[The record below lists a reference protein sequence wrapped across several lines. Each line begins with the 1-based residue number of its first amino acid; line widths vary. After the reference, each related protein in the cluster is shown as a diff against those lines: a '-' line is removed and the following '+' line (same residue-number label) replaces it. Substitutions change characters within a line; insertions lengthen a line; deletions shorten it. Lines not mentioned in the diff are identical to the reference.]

1 MSDNTMQQ
9 RTISN
14 HTTIYTVGHSNVKFE
29 KFLDLLN
36 GINVVVDVRS
46 VPFSK
51 YVPQFNIDSIK
62 SQLEGIGIEYVFMKD
77 GRVGNILGGRPKD
90 DTCYTNGDVIYERVA
105 GKEWYKKGISS
116 LIELAKKKTVTIMCG
131 EEDPYKCHR
140 HHLITQ
146 SLLKEGITV
155 IHIRGDGS
163 QERVEKPDKKT
174 IQLTLF

>member
-1 MSDNTMQQ
+1 MNTMQQ
-9 RTISN
+9 KTTSS
-14 HTTIYTVGHSNVKFE
+14 HTTIYTVGHSNVEFE
-29 KFLDLLN
+29 KFLGLLN

-62 SQLEGIGIEYVFMKD
+62 ARLQDAEIEYVFMKD
-77 GRVGNILGGRPKD
+77 EHVGNVLGGRPKD
-90 DTCYTNGDVIYERVA
+90 DTCYNNGDVIYERVA
-105 GKEWYKKGISS
+105 GKEWYKKGISA
-116 LIELAKKKTVTIMCG
+116 LVELANKKTVVVMCG
-131 EEDPYKCHR
+131 EEDPHKCHR

-155 IHIRGDGS
+155 IHIRGAGS

>member
-1 MSDNTMQQ
+1 MSNNTMQQ
-9 RTISN
+9 RKTLN
-14 HTTIYTVGHSNVKFE
+14 HTTIYTVGHSNVEFE
-29 KFLDLLN
+29 KFLCLLN
-36 GINVVVDVRS
+36 GINMLADVRS

-62 SQLEGIGIEYVFMKD
+62 ARLQDVGIEYVFMKD
-77 GRVGNILGGRPKD
+77 ERVGNVLGGRPKD
-90 DTCYTNGDVIYERVA
+90 DTCYNNGDDIYERVA
-105 GKEWYKKGISS
+105 GKEWYKKGISA
-116 LIELAKKKTVTIMCG
+116 LIELANRKNVVLMCG

-146 SLLKEGITV
+146 SLLREGVTV

-163 QERVEKPDKKT
+163 QERVEKPDKKM

>member
-1 MSDNTMQQ
+1 M
-9 RTISN
+9 
-14 HTTIYTVGHSNVKFE
+14 
-29 KFLDLLN
+29 
-36 GINVVVDVRS
+36 
-46 VPFSK
+46 
-51 YVPQFNIDSIK
+51 
-62 SQLEGIGIEYVFMKD
+62 
-77 GRVGNILGGRPKD
+77 
-90 DTCYTNGDVIYERVA
+90 A

>member
-1 MSDNTMQQ
+1 MQQ
-9 RTISN
+9 STTLN
-14 HTTIYTVGHSNVKFE
+14 HITIYTVGHSNVEFE
-29 KFLDLLN
+29 KFLSLLN

-51 YVPQFNIDSIK
+51 YVPQFNIGSIK
-62 SQLEGIGIEYVFMKD
+62 ARLHDGGIEYVFMKD
-77 GRVGNILGGRPKD
+77 EHVGNVLGGRPKD
-90 DTCYTNGDVIYERVA
+90 YACYNNGDVIYERVA
-105 GKEWYKKGISS
+105 GKEWYKKGISA
-116 LIELAKKKTVTIMCG
+116 LVELANQKNVVVMCG

-155 IHIRGDGS
+155 IHIRGDGT
-163 QERVEKPDKKT
+163 QERVEKPEKKT